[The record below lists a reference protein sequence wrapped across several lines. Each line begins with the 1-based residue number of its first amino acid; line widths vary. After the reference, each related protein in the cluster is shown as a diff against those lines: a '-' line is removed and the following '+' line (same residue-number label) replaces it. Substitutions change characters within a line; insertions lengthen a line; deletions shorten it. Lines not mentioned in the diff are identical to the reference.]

1 MKSIPQVI
9 QELRAMPAAELAARY
24 EELFGRPPRTKNRQ
38 HLWRRCAWKE
48 QERRLGGL
56 SGAAKKRLDEL
67 ASDLDLPL
75 GARRGQGGPVVG
87 ATLVREWRG
96 REVRVRVLESGF
108 EHEGVTYRS
117 LSAVAKAVTGAH
129 WNGRLFFGLRTR
141 STR

>member
-9 QELRAMPAAELAARY
+9 QELRAMPVVELAARY
-24 EELFGRPPRTKNRQ
+24 EELFGRPPRNKNRQ

-75 GARRGQGGPVVG
+75 GARRGQ
-87 ATLVREWRG
+87 
-96 REVRVRVLESGF
+96 VLCC
-108 EHEGVTYRS
+108 RD
-117 LSAVAKAVTGAH
+117 
-129 WNGRLFFGLRTR
+129 
-141 STR
+141 